1 MKRYD
6 LITPEGTRDLL
17 FEGCLARR
25 MVEDRLSKLF
35 EGFGYSEVVTPGIE
49 FYDLFMGSSRNFQQE
64 SLYKLTDSKG
74 RLIVMRPDS
83 TIPIARLASTR
94 LKGAKLPLRLYY
106 NQSIFENN
114 SLLKGRS
121 DEVVQA
127 GIELIGGENS
137 KRADYEVL
145 CTAVEALSS
154 FDKENFRLEIGHIG
168 YFKELVAQL
177 DVDDA
182 VREEIR
188 LLISAKNYPALNDIL
203 DEVGD
208 NQVTNALRQL
218 PRLFGYRLINCTT
231 RSSFTFLRS
240 KLRRISWF
248 SVSKYFDKSKDTAY
262 VYPCSAYSFTFC
274 IASFAL
280 LPGR

>member
-114 SLLKGRS
+114 SLLKGR
-121 DEVVQA
+121 
-127 GIELIGGENS
+127 
-137 KRADYEVL
+137 
-145 CTAVEALSS
+145 
-154 FDKENFRLEIGHIG
+154 
-168 YFKELVAQL
+168 YF
-177 DVDDA
+177 
-182 VREEIR
+182 
-188 LLISAKNYPALNDIL
+188 
-203 DEVGD
+203 
-208 NQVTNALRQL
+208 
-218 PRLFGYRLINCTT
+218 
-231 RSSFTFLRS
+231 
-240 KLRRISWF
+240 
-248 SVSKYFDKSKDTAY
+248 
-262 VYPCSAYSFTFC
+262 
-274 IASFAL
+274 
-280 LPGR
+280 